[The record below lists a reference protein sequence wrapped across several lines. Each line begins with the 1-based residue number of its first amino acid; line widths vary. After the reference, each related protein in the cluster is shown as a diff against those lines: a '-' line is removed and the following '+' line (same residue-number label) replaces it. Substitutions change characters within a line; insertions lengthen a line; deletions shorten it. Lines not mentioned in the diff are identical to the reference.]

1 MYDRGWNI
9 TKRSN
14 FVFEKS
20 RNIGINVRRRKIMV
34 LHNLDV
40 RNKLAE
46 KTGLYKKDVNLV
58 LDAFRELVYEEME
71 EGNMILLKNLFR
83 IEPTTIK
90 ATKRYDIRQKD
101 FFMDDEHKKIKIK
114 PSRNLDKTMK
124 AKK

>member
-1 MYDRGWNI
+1 
-9 TKRSN
+9 
-14 FVFEKS
+14 
-20 RNIGINVRRRKIMV
+20 MV

-83 IEPTTIK
+83 IEPTIIK
-90 ATKRYDIRQKD
+90 ATKRYDIRQKN
-101 FFMDDEHKKIKIK
+101 FFMDDEHKKVKIVL
-114 PSRNLDKTMK
+114 SRNLDKTIK
-124 AKK
+124 ITGK

>member
-1 MYDRGWNI
+1 
-9 TKRSN
+9 
-14 FVFEKS
+14 
-20 RNIGINVRRRKIMV
+20 MV

-83 IEPTTIK
+83 IEPITIK
-90 ATKRYDIRQKD
+90 ATKAKAIYGKGRN
-101 FFMDDEHKKIKIK
+101 KI
-114 PSRNLDKTMK
+114 PRSNG
-124 AKK
+124 

>member
-1 MYDRGWNI
+1 
-9 TKRSN
+9 
-14 FVFEKS
+14 
-20 RNIGINVRRRKIMV
+20 MV

-83 IEPTTIK
+83 IEPITIK

-101 FFMDDEHKKIKIK
+101 FSWMMNIK
-114 PSRNLDKTMK
+114 R
-124 AKK
+124 

>member
-1 MYDRGWNI
+1 
-9 TKRSN
+9 
-14 FVFEKS
+14 
-20 RNIGINVRRRKIMV
+20 MV

-40 RNKLAE
+40 RNNKLAE

-90 ATKRYDIRQKD
+90 ATKRYDIRQKN
-101 FFMDDEHKKIKIK
+101 FFMDDEHKKVKIV
-114 PSRNLDKTMK
+114 PSRNLDKTIK
-124 AKK
+124 ITGK